1 MKIQPEV
8 KRKEL
13 DEISIRILSDRSLDE
28 DIVRTAQGET
38 IESDLWQKATDLW
51 NDVRQKAQQASEA
64 VSFAD
69 VVPRDFQD
77 QSSTEISSEL
87 IDKATDYFLKSE
99 MAETGCSTTKDLN
112 LVGTN
117 SLFFLFFLFFEFVF

>member
-1 MKIQPEV
+1 M
-8 KRKEL
+8 
-13 DEISIRILSDRSLDE
+13 LDE
-28 DIVRTAQGET
+28 DFVKTAQGET

-51 NDVRQKAQQASEA
+51 NDVREKAQQASEA

-87 IDKATDYFLKSE
+87 IDQATDYFLKSE

-112 LVGTN
+112 LIGRKS
-117 SLFFLFFLFFEFVF
+117 SLFLLWF